1 MELPL
6 TWWWGIATKWQYP
19 NTFPPLKPL
28 TMSLRIPDLVP
39 CNNIDKLLVVLEKHA
54 AVKII
59 NLKSFRVLK
68 IS

>member
-1 MELPL
+1 
-6 TWWWGIATKWQYP
+6 
-19 NTFPPLKPL
+19 
-28 TMSLRIPDLVP
+28 MSPRIPDLVP
-39 CNNIDKLLVVLEKHA
+39 CNNIDKLLVVLETHA